1 MMEEILF
8 HNSRIVS
15 LSLIVCAVLATV
27 GAMILARNMLFM
39 STTSLRRF
47 FELRFRPTA
56 LRYTEEFECLY
67 EGYQEKARLLGNYTP
82 DYSVVFNEARW
93 AKLVLTLEHVGRAH
107 QELSELLEQGDSKDA
122 LCLAEFLIAAGEE
135 LPPWKYRRI
144 SDEWASL
151 ANWEVDVHTIICEV
165 VKNLWSEV
173 QRSRGLGISRGASV
187 EETMQVLQKVQEK
200 L

>member
-1 MMEEILF
+1 MMEELLF
-8 HNSRIVS
+8 HNSHVVSVS
-15 LSLIVCAVLATV
+15 LAMCAVLATI
-27 GAMILARNMLFM
+27 GAMILARAILFT

-56 LRYTEEFECLY
+56 LRYTEEFECIF

-82 DYSVVFNEARW
+82 DYSVVFNESQWTKA
-93 AKLVLTLEHVGRAH
+93 LITLDLVGRAYR
-107 QELSELLEQGDSKDA
+107 ELCELLEAGESKDA

-144 SDEWASL
+144 SDEWAPL
-151 ANWEVDVHTIICEV
+151 ATWEEDVHRTILEV

-173 QRSRGLGISRGASV
+173 QRSRSLGISRGASV
-187 EETMQVLQKVQEK
+187 AETMKDLQKIREK

>member
-1 MMEEILF
+1 MMGELLF
-8 HNSRIVS
+8 HNSHIVT
-15 LSLIVCAVLATV
+15 LSLAMCAFLAAV

-39 STTSLRRF
+39 STTSVRRF

-56 LRYTEEFECLY
+56 LRYTEEFESIF
-67 EGYQEKARLLGNYTP
+67 EGYQEKARMLGNYTP
-82 DYSVVFNEARW
+82 DYSVVFNEAKW
-93 AKLVLTLEHVGRAH
+93 ARLILTLEKVGAAYR
-107 QELSELLEQGDSKDA
+107 ELCELLDEGESRDA
-122 LCLAEFLIAAGEE
+122 LCLSEFLIAAGEE

-151 ANWEVDVHTIICEV
+151 ANWESDVHKTICEV

-173 QRSRGLGISRGASV
+173 QRSRGLGISRGAAV
-187 EETMQVLQKVQEK
+187 DETMKVLQKIREK

>member
-1 MMEEILF
+1 MMEELVF
-8 HNSRIVS
+8 HNSQIVS
-15 LSLIVCAVLATV
+15 VSLAVCAVLATV

-39 STTSLRRF
+39 STTSVRRF

-56 LRYTEEFECLY
+56 LRYTEEFECIF
-67 EGYQEKARLLGNYTP
+67 EGYQEKALLLGNYTP
-82 DYSVVFNEARW
+82 NYSIVFNEAKW
-93 AKLVLTLEHVGRAH
+93 AKIVLTLDSVSRAYE
-107 QELSELLEQGDSKDA
+107 ELCGLLEQGESKDA

-144 SDEWASL
+144 SDEWAPL
-151 ANWEVDVHTIICEV
+151 AHWESEAHTTICDV

-173 QRSRGLGISRGASV
+173 QRSRSLGISRGASID
-187 EETMQVLQKVQEK
+187 ETMKVLQKIREK